1 MADRR
6 SKIIADAFVDFTN
19 PDWEEDGDSE
29 EPYHHQ
35 IVTSYEHILHWLYE
49 ELLEQFWVPGKD
61 VPEVSPLLSKLFKDP
76 KVKHANLSDHSFRVF
91 LGLFRALNVA
101 NSSNLRHPLPPIA
114 RIVPLV
120 VAYWNALK
128 GGGDTITKL
137 LDDCQERIGKRTD
150 VTVTCARLLLQLGIH
165 CHRLFQIV
173 TNTKPAEEFDT
184 LNHFRNA
191 ASKRFTF
198 KKSLET
204 VQDKLLQNANT
215 AVKKAFG
222 LGRIYDEAVERSDEE
237 DTEDEDE
244 SAPEVG
250 MKGRRKSS
258 RKATPVMEMTSVADG
273 GLTPGKGC
281 SIDNPSDEFKRR
293 CDDCL
298 GFFPSNKYKK
308 GVAERRRCHF
318 CQRKGTTFYCY
329 SCRRPL
335 CNEPP
340 LNGVDRKGNKYP
352 RFFSIPVPKT
362 GTRGNAT
369 TVEERGDLTCFIL
382 AHKRR
387 WDEYRENDVDTDD
400 EDEDGTGK
408 KKTPKDGKRKKQKTD
423 NRVALC
429 LARRLHNVKRPLRG
443 TRGGLPDELLTI
455 YIIIR
460 RIHIQ

>member
-258 RKATPVMEMTSVADG
+258 RKATPVMAMTSVADG

-423 NRVALC
+423 NRVAVVSSKKTTQRQTSTKRNK
-429 LARRLHNVKRPLRG
+429 RRT
-443 TRGGLPDELLTI
+443 TR
-455 YIIIR
+455 
-460 RIHIQ
+460 